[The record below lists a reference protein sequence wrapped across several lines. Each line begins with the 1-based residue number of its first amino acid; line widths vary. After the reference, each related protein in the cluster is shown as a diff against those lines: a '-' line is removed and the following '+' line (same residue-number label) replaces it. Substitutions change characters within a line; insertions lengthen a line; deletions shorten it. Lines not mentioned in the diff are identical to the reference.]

1 MRDHIRREAA
11 SVGASWWLVPV
22 VFATAALV
30 AVATAEGEAPAAMPA
45 PQLAG
50 PAPAPA
56 PALLL
61 PAAQPGQ
68 DASEVTEHV
77 QAF

>member
-11 SVGASWWLVPV
+11 SMGASWWLVPL

-30 AVATAEGEAPAAMPA
+30 AVATAEGEAPTAMPA
-45 PQLAG
+45 PQVEG
-50 PAPAPA
+50 PAPA

-61 PAAQPGQ
+61 RAAPPGQ
-68 DASEVTEHV
+68 DASEGTEHV

>member
-1 MRDHIRREAA
+1 MKHRLRRETTRM
-11 SVGASWWLVPV
+11 GASWWLVPV

-30 AVATAEGEAPAAMPA
+30 AVATAESEAPTAMSV
-45 PQLAG
+45 PQLLQ
-50 PAPAPA
+50 P

-61 PAAQPGQ
+61 PAAQPAQ
-68 DASEVTEHV
+68 EAIEVTEHV

>member
-1 MRDHIRREAA
+1 MKHRLRRETTRM
-11 SVGASWWLVPV
+11 GASWWLVPV

-30 AVATAEGEAPAAMPA
+30 AVATAESEAPTAMSVPHLL
-45 PQLAG
+45 Q
-50 PAPAPA
+50 PAPA

-61 PAAQPGQ
+61 PAAQPSQ
-68 DASEVTEHV
+68 EAIEVTEHV

>member
-1 MRDHIRREAA
+1 MKHRLRRETTRR
-11 SVGASWWLVPV
+11 GASWWLVPV

-30 AVATAEGEAPAAMPA
+30 AVATAESEAPTAMPA
-45 PQLAG
+45 PQLLQPG
-50 PAPAPA
+50 PAPA

-61 PAAQPGQ
+61 PAAQP
-68 DASEVTEHV
+68 ATEVTEHV

>member
-1 MRDHIRREAA
+1 MRNHIRREAA
-11 SVGASWWLVPV
+11 LTGAGWWLVPV

-30 AVATAEGEAPAAMPA
+30 AVATAESEAPIAMPA
-45 PQLAG
+45 VQPVQ
-50 PAPAPA
+50 PAAA
-56 PALLL
+56 PALLQ

-68 DASEVTEHV
+68 EAIEVTEHV

>member
-11 SVGASWWLVPV
+11 SMGASWWLVPV

-30 AVATAEGEAPAAMPA
+30 AVATAEGEAPTAMPA
-45 PQLAG
+45 PQGAG
-50 PAPAPA
+50 PAPA

-61 PAAQPGQ
+61 PAAPSGQ
-68 DASEVTEHV
+68 DASEVAEHV

>member
-11 SVGASWWLVPV
+11 DFNASWWLVPV

-30 AVATAEGEAPAAMPA
+30 AVATIDPATPQEAAA
-45 PQLAG
+45 PQAV
-50 PAPAPA
+50 PQAAAPSV
-56 PALLL
+56 
-61 PAAQPGQ
+61 AAQPQ
-68 DASEVTEHV
+68 PRPEPSAVEVTEHV

>member
-11 SVGASWWLVPV
+11 SLGASWWLVPV

-30 AVATAEGEAPAAMPA
+30 AVATAEGEAPTATPV

-56 PALLL
+56 LLV